1 MERPEIYT
9 DNYNSLEEWIE
20 LRKRNEEFVY
30 PQFFVPFREWMKDIE
45 QKSDMEIKEL
55 LRILLQPYTLLKK
68 CRSERLKICF
78 LIWKLV

>member
-30 PQFFVPFREWMKDIE
+30 PQFFVPFIAIYSEKYKRSIIAMCL
-45 QKSDMEIKEL
+45 M
-55 LRILLQPYTLLKK
+55 RI
-68 CRSERLKICF
+68 SV
-78 LIWKLV
+78 W

>member
-30 PQFFVPFREWMKDIE
+30 PQFFVPFREWMKDIDR
-45 QKSDMEIKEL
+45 KV
-55 LRILLQPYTLLKK
+55 
-68 CRSERLKICF
+68 
-78 LIWKLV
+78 IWKSKSY

>member
-30 PQFFVPFREWMKDIE
+30 PQFFVPLE
-45 QKSDMEIKEL
+45 SG
-55 LRILLQPYTLLKK
+55 
-68 CRSERLKICF
+68 
-78 LIWKLV
+78 